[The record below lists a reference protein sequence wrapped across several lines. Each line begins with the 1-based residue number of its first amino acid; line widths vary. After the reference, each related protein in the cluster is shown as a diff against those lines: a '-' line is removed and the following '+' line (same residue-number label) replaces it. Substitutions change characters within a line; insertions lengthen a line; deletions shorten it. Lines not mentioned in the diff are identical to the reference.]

1 MNYHSK
7 YPALAD
13 LKNKARSRIPHFIWE
28 YLDSGTGLENT
39 RKRNRRKLD
48 EVFFYPSILHGDLS
62 QDLGVKFL
70 KREFSLPFGVAPVGM
85 SGLIWPGAEKILSQM
100 CKRTGIPYTLSTVA
114 TQTPEDISPYI
125 GENGWFQLY
134 PPRNPETLDDML
146 KRIQEAGFS
155 TLILTVDV
163 PVASRRERQTRGG
176 LMHPPKLTLKL
187 ALQAISKPAWL
198 NGIRKSGIPR
208 MKFLEAYSDVKKS
221 LSSTEHIGY
230 IIRTSPDINYLRR
243 LRSKWKGNLVIKGV
257 MRAKDTSLLEQ
268 EGVDAIWVSN
278 HAGRQFDGT
287 ISSIEALPL
296 IRKSTKLP
304 IIFDSGIESGLDIL
318 RALSLGADFVMMGS
332 SWHYALGAL
341 GSDGPN
347 HLIDILKKD
356 LVANM
361 GQIGSSNFKDLP
373 KKLLVL

>member
-1 MNYHSK
+1 MNHHSK

-176 LMHPPKLTLKL
+176 LMHPPKLTGKL

-361 GQIGSSNFKDLP
+361 GQIGSSNFKDLQ

>member
-13 LKNKARSRIPHFIWE
+13 LKNKARSRIPHFVWE

-70 KREFSLPFGVAPVGM
+70 KRDFSLPFGVAPVGM

-114 TQTPEDISPYI
+114 TQSPEDISPYI

-176 LMHPPKLTLKL
+176 LMHPPKLTGKL

>member
-1 MNYHSK
+1 MNHHSK

-114 TQTPEDISPYI
+114 TQSPEDISPYI

>member
-1 MNYHSK
+1 MNHHSK

-70 KREFSLPFGVAPVGM
+70 KRDFSLPFGVAPVGM

>member
-13 LKNKARSRIPHFIWE
+13 LKNKARSRIPHFVWE

-114 TQTPEDISPYI
+114 TQSPEDISPYI

-361 GQIGSSNFKDLP
+361 GQIGSSNFKDLQ

>member
-114 TQTPEDISPYI
+114 TQSPEDISPYI

-361 GQIGSSNFKDLP
+361 GQIGSSNFKDLQ

>member
-1 MNYHSK
+1 MNHHSK

-13 LKNKARSRIPHFIWE
+13 LKNKARSRIPHFVWE

-114 TQTPEDISPYI
+114 TQSPEDISPYI

-361 GQIGSSNFKDLP
+361 GQIGSSNFKDLQ

>member
-1 MNYHSK
+1 MNHHSK

-70 KREFSLPFGVAPVGM
+70 KRDFSLPFGVAPVGM

-176 LMHPPKLTLKL
+176 LMHPPKLTGKL

-361 GQIGSSNFKDLP
+361 GQIGSSNFKDLQ

>member
-1 MNYHSK
+1 MNHHSK

-114 TQTPEDISPYI
+114 TQSPEDISPYI

-176 LMHPPKLTLKL
+176 LMHPPKLTGKL

-361 GQIGSSNFKDLP
+361 GQIGSSNFKDLQ

>member
-1 MNYHSK
+1 MNHHSK

-13 LKNKARSRIPHFIWE
+13 LKNKARSRIPHFVWE

-361 GQIGSSNFKDLP
+361 GQIGSSNFKDLQ